1 MEFKQAVV
9 TDRGRALMTKLLAGK
24 ITQFTKIAVS
34 ETKYNDNQLAG
45 LTALSNIKAE
55 SPVSVSAT
63 NATNILATGGVNN
76 VGLKVGYYVN
86 TVGLYANDPDLGEIL
101 YSVVSAVDGKNS
113 YIPPDTGVSQSGVTF
128 KIQTEI
134 AKADNVNM
142 SVDPANVATQGD
154 LSRMKKPFQAWANS
168 ADGKTDFTRVKPREN
183 VLDNSEDISKFTPN
197 PNITTTL
204 KTVTMANGKQGTNI
218 VSVGGNASTIVKNV
232 RSVNYLK
239 SRYPDNTDLTFSLYV
254 ENNGTSRVQISVNF
268 NAVYVNP
275 NFKGTVEVR
284 YNTKSQSPFNL
295 ILATN
300 ATEDT
305 LNLNM
310 GQLKIEVGATAT
322 PFVSSKID
330 DRYRAFPLYTS
341 FSNTDSN
348 DYRDYAWVRSDEAMS
363 IQYRAW
369 ANDENG
375 TDFCRVYPK
384 ENLMLNTINPM
395 KLTGKGGTNEATTD
409 TGQFTYTGKTP
420 TLYKVNDRTV
430 LGQIVSLTATYVV
443 ANDMSDSGQA
453 TLQMYRYPEFKDY
466 CVLKGA
472 KKGTYTITQT
482 VVLPAD
488 TTPDKDLAFRL
499 RLDNV
504 VGDVTLTKAKI
515 SKGGGAYFYTPAPS
529 DEGVKP
535 SDLIPKYKGIGGS
548 QSEDYLDYLWD
559 KSDQLR
565 DYELQQ
571 IRTAITAMGGT
582 L

>member
-1 MEFKQAVV
+1 MEFKQAVI

-34 ETKYNDNQLAG
+34 ETKYNDNQLAS
-45 LTALSNIKAE
+45 LTALSNIKSE

-76 VGLKVGYYVN
+76 VGLQVGYYVN

-128 KIQTEI
+128 KIQTEV

-154 LSRMKKPFQAWANS
+154 LDRMKKPYQAWANS
-168 ADGKTDFTRVKPREN
+168 IDGKTDFTKVKPKEN
-183 VLDNSEDISKFTPN
+183 VLDDSENIGRFNPN
-197 PNITTTL
+197 PSVSTTL
-204 KTVTMANGKQGTNI
+204 KTVSMANGKQGTNI
-218 VSVGGNASTIVKNV
+218 ISTGGGGIVKNV
-232 RSVNYLK
+232 RGIDYIKRKYS
-239 SRYPDNTDLTFSLYV
+239 DNTDLTFSLYV
-254 ENNGTSRVQISVNF
+254 ENNGTSKVQISVNF
-268 NAVYVNP
+268 SAVYVNP

-284 YNTKSQSPFNL
+284 YNTKSTSAFNL

-300 ATEDT
+300 ATDDI
-305 LNLNM
+305 LNLNV
-310 GQLKIEVGATAT
+310 GQLKVEVGAIAT
-322 PFVSSKID
+322 PFVSNKLD
-330 DRYRAFPLYTS
+330 DRYRAFPQYTG
-341 FSNTDSN
+341 FSNKDSN
-348 DYRDYAWVRSDEAMS
+348 NPADYTWVRSDEAMS

-384 ENLMLNTINPM
+384 ENVLLNTVNPM

-409 TGQFTYTGKTP
+409 SGSFTYTGKTP
-420 TLYKVNDRTV
+420 TLYKVNDRTIM
-430 LGQIVSLTATYVV
+430 GQIVSITATYVV
-443 ANDMSDSGQA
+443 ANDMTSEGRA
-453 TLQMYRYPEFKDY
+453 VLQMYRYPDFKDF
-466 CVLKGA
+466 CVLQGA

-482 VVLPAD
+482 VVMPAD
-488 TTPDKDLAFRL
+488 NTPDKDISFRL

-529 DEGVKP
+529 DDGVKP
-535 SDLIPKYKGIGGS
+535 VDLIPKYKGIGGS

-565 DYELQQ
+565 DIELQQ
-571 IRTAITAMGGT
+571 IRTAIIAMGGSM
-582 L
+582 